1 MRGFS
6 WWLYMVAGV
15 GPIGQTDETL
25 VQETTNSKVEIL
37 RVRVLML
44 LIVLVVSM
52 TEAVPALVDALVE
65 QIGN

>member
-1 MRGFS
+1 M
-6 WWLYMVAGV
+6 AGGV
-15 GPIGQTDETL
+15 DPIGQTEE
-25 VQETTNSKVEIL
+25 QSAHETTNSKVEIL

>member
-1 MRGFS
+1 
-6 WWLYMVAGV
+6 MVAGV
-15 GPIGQTDETL
+15 DPIGQTDETL

-65 QIGN
+65 QIEN

>member
-1 MRGFS
+1 MA
-6 WWLYMVAGV
+6 AGV
-15 GPIGQTDETL
+15 DPIGQTEETL

-65 QIGN
+65 RIGN

>member
-1 MRGFS
+1 MA
-6 WWLYMVAGV
+6 AGV
-15 GPIGQTDETL
+15 DPIGPMDE
-25 VQETTNSKVEIL
+25 QSAHETTNSKVEIL

-52 TEAVPALVDALVE
+52 TEAAPGVVDALVE

>member
-1 MRGFS
+1 MA
-6 WWLYMVAGV
+6 AGV
-15 GPIGQTDETL
+15 DPTGQTDETL
-25 VQETTNSKVEIL
+25 VRETTNSKVEIL

-65 QIGN
+65 RIEN

>member
-1 MRGFS
+1 MA
-6 WWLYMVAGV
+6 AGV
-15 GPIGQTDETL
+15 DPIGPTDETL
-25 VQETTNSKVEIL
+25 VQETTNSKMEIL

-52 TEAVPALVDALVE
+52 TEAAPALVDALVE

>member
-1 MRGFS
+1 
-6 WWLYMVAGV
+6 MVAGV
-15 GPIGQTDETL
+15 DPTGQMDKQL
-25 VQETTNSKVEIL
+25 AQETTDSKVEIL

-65 QIGN
+65 MIEN

>member
-1 MRGFS
+1 
-6 WWLYMVAGV
+6 MVAGV

-52 TEAVPALVDALVE
+52 TEAAPALVDVLVE

>member
-1 MRGFS
+1 
-6 WWLYMVAGV
+6 MVAGV
-15 GPIGQTDETL
+15 DPIGPTDETL
-25 VQETTNSKVEIL
+25 VQEITNSKVEIL

>member
-1 MRGFS
+1 MA
-6 WWLYMVAGV
+6 AGV
-15 GPIGQTDETL
+15 GPIGPMDE
-25 VQETTNSKVEIL
+25 QSAHETTNSKVEIL

-52 TEAVPALVDALVE
+52 TEAAPDLVDALAK

>member
-1 MRGFS
+1 
-6 WWLYMVAGV
+6 MVAGV
-15 GPIGQTDETL
+15 DPTGQMDEQL
-25 VQETTNSKVEIL
+25 AQETTDSKVEIL

-65 QIGN
+65 MIEN